1 MSGTVEVAAW
11 GSSPLTRGKQPDVR
25 HRRGLTGLIPAHA
38 GKTAHGRRHRHRP
51 RAHPRSRG
59 ENSPPRRGVSSTVG
73 SSPLTRGKLSSW
85 WTGTWDG
92 GLIPAHA
99 GKTSASTWTRF
110 APRAHPRSRGENSQR
125 AAGDGSNTG
134 SSPLTRGKQ
143 GDGMCAFGG
152 FGLIPAHT
160 GKTDER
166 LLARAQGE
174 AHPRSRGEN
183 VMQVRGDNGIEGS
196 SPLTRG
202 KLLRPS
208 RATTPR
214 RLIPAHAGKTVTC
227 CPPHLRAGSSPLTRG
242 KHLRY
247 LHRRRREGLIPAHAG
262 KTHREESGE
271 RDEWAHPR
279 SRGENSEG

>member
-25 HRRGLTGLIPAHA
+25 HRRGLT
-38 GKTAHGRRHRHRP
+38 
-51 RAHPRSRG
+51 
-59 ENSPPRRGVSSTVG
+59 
-73 SSPLTRGKLSSW
+73 
-85 WTGTWDG
+85 

-152 FGLIPAHT
+152 FGLIPAHA

>member
-152 FGLIPAHT
+152 FGLIPAHA

-242 KHLRY
+242 KLGGVGDNKHSS
-247 LHRRRREGLIPAHAG
+247 GLIPAHAG
-262 KTHREESGE
+262 KT
-271 RDEWAHPR
+271 
-279 SRGENSEG
+279 RGCDR